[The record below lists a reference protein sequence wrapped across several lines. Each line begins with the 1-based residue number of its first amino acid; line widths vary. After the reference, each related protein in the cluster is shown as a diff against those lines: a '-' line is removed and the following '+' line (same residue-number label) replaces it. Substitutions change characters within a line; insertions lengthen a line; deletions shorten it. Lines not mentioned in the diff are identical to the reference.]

1 MIRRI
6 FKIAFILFLVM
17 LVYVF
22 LTNIWVYS
30 STRQDVFTSVSEVP
44 DAPVGV
50 VLGTSPKTMAG
61 TPNPYFEERIK
72 AAAELYEM
80 KKIRHILVSGDNAT
94 VYYNEPENMKKALI
108 ARGIPEAAITQDYA
122 GFRTLDTMF
131 RCKMVFDQNN
141 VTVITQPFHT
151 YRALFIADYL
161 DMNAHAYATRPV
173 KSAGIRMTIREYLA
187 RSLAVWDLYVV
198 NKEPKFLGKKETLEL

>member
-6 FKIAFILFLVM
+6 LKIAFIFFLLM
-17 LVYVF
+17 LGF
-22 LTNIWVYS
+22 ILLTNWWVYS
-30 STRQDVFTSVSEVP
+30 STKENVYSSANAVP

-61 TPNPYFEERIK
+61 TPNPYFEERIR
-72 AAAELYEM
+72 AAAELYRLN
-80 KKIRHILVSGDNAT
+80 KIRHILVSGDNAT
-94 VYYNEPENMKKALI
+94 IYYNEPENMKKALVSQ
-108 ARGIPEAAITQDYA
+108 GVPENAITLDYA

-131 RCKMVFDQNN
+131 RCKMVFDQND

-161 DMNAHAYATRPV
+161 DMNAHAYATRKV
-173 KSAGIRMTIREYLA
+173 ESASIRMSIREYLA

-198 NKEPKFLGKKETLEL
+198 NKEPKFLGKKETLKR